1 MSWKSDLKIEHLPDN
16 SDHQPHDDLWARIKM
31 YLLLGF
37 TKEEVITRALNRE
50 KIKQKDIAKVLNA
63 SIRTVSRRSCSA
75 EKKMKAPKRD
85 VPWRNPSSETISE
98 LEDII
103 LKAIQFAPIA
113 IEGRPRCPECGDP
126 RPYPNRL
133 SWLCRACG
141 KTWAIDK
148 NGEPEKFK
156 DRPECPNCEAR
167 HAWSKGDRW
176 QCGQCGKRWF
186 KKADR
191 RAYGRE
197 DSYYRRKKT
206 ISYS

>member
-1 MSWKSDLKIEHLPDN
+1 MSWKSDLKIEDLFDKN
-16 SDHQPHDDLWARIKM
+16 DQQSHDDLRARIKM

-85 VPWRNPSSETISE
+85 LPWRNPSSETVIE

-103 LKAIQFAPIA
+103 RKAIQFAPIA
-113 IEGRPRCPECGDP
+113 KEGRPRCPECGEP
-126 RPYPNRL
+126 RPYTNGL

-141 KTWAIDK
+141 KTWVVDV

-156 DRPECPNCEAR
+156 DRPECPYCQAR
-167 HAWSKGDRW
+167 HAWSKGERW
-176 QCGQCGKRWF
+176 KCGQCERQWF
-186 KKADR
+186 KKEDR

-197 DSYYRRKKT
+197 DSIYRRKKT
-206 ISYS
+206 VRYY